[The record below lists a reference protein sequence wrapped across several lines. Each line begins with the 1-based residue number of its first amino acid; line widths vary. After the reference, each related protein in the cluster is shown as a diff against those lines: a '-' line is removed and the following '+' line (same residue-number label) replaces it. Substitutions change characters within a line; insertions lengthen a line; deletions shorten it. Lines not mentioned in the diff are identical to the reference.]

1 MNNFM
6 KTVRWSLITNKRYYI
21 KQAITLCLAFFVI
34 MVAYTG
40 LFTGYKRDVLVS
52 DAVSAVPLVAT
63 VYILASG
70 IIASAVMFDLK
81 TKQQRSLYMMLP
93 ASNRDKFW
101 SRILLAVILGF
112 VVSALAICVAD
123 VLQMLL
129 SWIFTGTHAS
139 VVSAMWSSPEMLCF
153 SCATNCSETS
163 TMDVLVVLM
172 VLASAAW
179 GFSSYILGGFFFR
192 KIPFIL
198 TSIAWILFWTVICV
212 GGAALFMKFL
222 DGYDNIYIEF
232 WWDKDITLG
241 VISVIVCLLFTAV
254 NLWLSYR
261 IHNRLTVNCQ
271 GLLNI

>member
-34 MVAYTG
+34 MAAYTG

-93 ASNRDKFW
+93 ASNQDKFW

-123 VLQMLL
+123 VLQML
-129 SWIFTGTHAS
+129 S
-139 VVSAMWSSPEMLCF
+139 
-153 SCATNCSETS
+153 
-163 TMDVLVVLM
+163 
-172 VLASAAW
+172 
-179 GFSSYILGGFFFR
+179 
-192 KIPFIL
+192 
-198 TSIAWILFWTVICV
+198 
-212 GGAALFMKFL
+212 
-222 DGYDNIYIEF
+222 
-232 WWDKDITLG
+232 
-241 VISVIVCLLFTAV
+241 
-254 NLWLSYR
+254 
-261 IHNRLTVNCQ
+261 
-271 GLLNI
+271 